1 MGRTASRGFLGV
13 FLGIVCGVPLSG
25 AGPLVAPGPSETQP
39 QAANKATF
47 VLVHPAW
54 HGAWCWKKVIPLL
67 RARGHDVHAPTLTGL
82 GERAHLAHPMVG
94 LETHVQDVVNVLEYE
109 DLRNVIL
116 VGHSNGGTLITA
128 VADRVPDRL
137 GHLVYLDAFV
147 PEDGQ
152 ATIDLITFPRQ
163 AWEARVRTEGHGWL
177 IPSLQPVPWDE
188 FVRDVWRVTDEADRR
203 WMVARLGPTPFKTFT
218 DPVRRRNPA
227 AEKLPR
233 TYIRCRQHPS
243 AAFDRYAEMARRTAG
258 WRYRELATAHE
269 AFVTMPHELAGLL
282 LEIVP

>member
-1 MGRTASRGFLGV
+1 V
-13 FLGIVCGVPLSG
+13 Y
-25 AGPLVAPGPSETQP
+25 
-39 QAANKATF
+39 
-47 VLVHPAW
+47 
-54 HGAWCWKKVIPLL
+54 
-67 RARGHDVHAPTLTGL
+67 APTLTGL

-94 LETHVQDVVNVLEYE
+94 LETHIQDVVNVLEYE
-109 DLRNVIL
+109 DLRRVIL

-137 GHLVYLDAFV
+137 AHLVYLDAFV

-152 ATIDLITFPRQ
+152 ATIDLITFSRQ

-233 TYIRCRQHPS
+233 TYIRCRLHLS
-243 AAFDRYAEMARRTAG
+243 AAFDRFAEMARRTAG
-258 WRYRELATAHE
+258 WRYRELASAHE
-269 AFVTMPHELAGLL
+269 AFVTMPRELAELL
-282 LEIVP
+282 LEIVS